1 MYIMSE
7 CFIYSHFSLSELR
20 MNVRSSLYTRA
31 TKTHEH
37 EYGEEVYLPDED
49 EYSRTCKTC
58 GHSYTYDKM

>member
-1 MYIMSE
+1 MLY
-7 CFIYSHFSLSELR
+7 FLSHFSLSELR